1 MTDILDTPNSST
13 NAISSALRT
22 GINRRTF
29 LTRTLAGVGGTLIM
43 GIDLAP
49 RRLLA
54 SVADTGAPIEASEL
68 TQALMGPYVTIGADN
83 SITLTCPGAEMGQ
96 GISTALPMILAE
108 ELMVDWSKV
117 TMVLAGAG
125 DAFCRPTNKTTVG
138 SSQSSGGSNS
148 IRGYHDYLRHLGAKI
163 RLQMLT
169 AATTFTPTTYALSDL
184 KVVAGSVV
192 LATDPNQVVASYGQL
207 ASTAAGITI
216 SDTDPNIV
224 WVAPADYKIIGTRKQ
239 RLDIP
244 SKVDGSAEFGLDVR
258 LPNMKYAAVKL
269 APKVGQTVGSVGSPP
284 AGTTVVE
291 LTNDVGAKIGIAVVH
306 PRSSWDAMRAVAST
320 PVSWV
325 DAPYTS
331 QMDTAALTTKFTNLM
346 AADFAT
352 MVASGQAYVDTR
364 TGNNVGSAD
373 AALTDPNVLGT
384 VHSASYSAPYVNHVT
399 MEPMN
404 ATAVVNV
411 DGSGAATSCEIW
423 APTQTQVS
431 ATSPGARD
439 VAMSITGLGKS
450 NVTMHTT
457 FLGGG
462 FGRRLKNDYVRY
474 AVLVANHPAVR
485 GAPVKVMWSREED
498 FTHDFHRPA
507 AMVKFDAKVNGNKIV
522 AFKARVVG
530 GRTNNNAVTALSS
543 SAVDGISTALYKYD
557 HKLVQWVDDQ
567 AQVPVASWRSVGNS
581 QNCFFIES
589 FIDELALAKGIDPI
603 DFRIANIDASTL
615 HGARAVAVLNR
626 LRTESGWDTAPA
638 SGRARG
644 VALSMS
650 FGDTVCAQVAE
661 VSGTATTGFKVWKV
675 TVVID
680 PFSVINPDTVEA
692 QIESAVI
699 QGLGT
704 AMYNA
709 QVLSQGS
716 ITRRNFDTYKMIKL
730 RETPVEI
737 KTIIIQSD
745 QTKKG
750 GVGEPGL
757 PPIAPAVA
765 NALAKL
771 NGIRHRDLPMTSST
785 VVNPPPPPPPP
796 STMPTIT
803 SFSPSKGRVGTKV
816 TVVGTNFVN
825 VRSVTLSSITTS
837 FTVVSPTK
845 LTFVVPRNAQSE
857 KIKVTTAAGTAES
870 KTTFLVTR

>member
-1 MTDILDTPNSST
+1 MSDVLADPNMTPDLAAALAST
-13 NAISSALRT
+13 RKT
-22 GINRRTF
+22 GFNRRTF

-43 GIDLAP
+43 GIDLGP
-49 RRLLA
+49 RGVLA
-54 SVADTGAPIEASEL
+54 AVTDTGAPLANAEL
-68 TQALMGPYVTIGADN
+68 TPTVMGPYVTIAADG

-108 ELMVDWSKV
+108 ELMVDWTKV
-117 TMVLAGAG
+117 NMVLAGAG
-125 DAFCRPTNKTTVG
+125 DAFCRPTNRTTVG
-138 SSQSSGGSNS
+138 TSQSSGGSNS
-148 IRGYHDYLRHLGAKI
+148 VRGYHDYLRHLGAKI

-169 AATTFTPTTYALSDL
+169 AAATFTPTTYAVSDL
-184 KVVAGSVV
+184 KVVDGSVV
-192 LATDPNQVVASYGQL
+192 LASDGTTVVASYGEL

-224 WVAPADYKIIGTRKQ
+224 WVTPANYKIIGTRKP

-244 SKVDGSAEFGLDVR
+244 SKVDGSAQFGLDVR

-269 APKVGQTVGSVGSPP
+269 APKIGQTVGSVGASP

-291 LTNDVGAKIGIAVVH
+291 LTNDAGAKIGIAVVH
-306 PRSSWDAMRAVAST
+306 SRSSWDAMRAVAST
-320 PVSWV
+320 PVTWV
-325 DAPYTS
+325 DSAYTT
-331 QMDTAALTTKFTNLM
+331 QMDSTAIKTSFTNLM
-346 AADFAT
+346 SADFAT
-352 MVASGQAYVDTR
+352 MVASGQAYVDVR
-364 TGNNVGSAD
+364 AGNNIGDAD
-373 AALTDPNVLGT
+373 TALANVALAGT
-384 VHSASYSAPYVNHVT
+384 VHSATYSAPYVNHVT

-411 DGSGAATSCEIW
+411 DGSGNPTSCEIW
-423 APTQTQVS
+423 APSQTQVS

-439 VAMSITGLGKS
+439 VAVNITGLTKS

-474 AVLVANHPAVR
+474 AVLVANHAAVR
-485 GAPVKVMWSREED
+485 GTPVKVMWSREED

-507 AMVKFDAKVNGNKIV
+507 AMVKFDAKVDGNKIV
-522 AFKARVVG
+522 AFKSRVVG

-589 FIDELALAKGIDPI
+589 FIDELAAAKGIDPI
-603 DFRIANIDASTL
+603 DFRIANIDGTTL
-615 HGARAVAVLNR
+615 HGGRAIAVLNR
-626 LRTESGWDTAPA
+626 VRAESGWDSPPP
-638 SGRARG
+638 SGRSRG

-650 FGDTVCAQVAE
+650 FGDTICAQVAE
-661 VSGTATTGFKVWKV
+661 VSGTAATGYKVWKV
-675 TVVID
+675 TVVVD

-704 AMYNA
+704 ALYNA
-709 QVLSQGS
+709 QVLNQGAV
-716 ITRRNFDTYKMIKL
+716 TRRNFDTYRMIRL
-730 RETPVEI
+730 REAPAQIT
-737 KTIIIQSD
+737 TIVIESD

-750 GVGEPGL
+750 GIGEPGL
-757 PPIAPAVA
+757 PPIAPAVS

-771 NGIRHRDLPMTSST
+771 NGTRYRDLPLAGST
-785 VVNPPPPPPPP
+785 VVTPPPP
-796 STMPTIT
+796 SMVPTIT
-803 SFSPSKGRVGTKV
+803 SFSPSKGRIGSKV
-816 TVVGTNFVN
+816 TVTGTNFVG
-825 VRSVTLSSITTS
+825 VQSVTLSSIPTS
-837 FTVVSPTK
+837 FTVNSPTK

-857 KIKVTTAAGTAES
+857 KIKVTTTAGTAES
-870 KTTFLVTR
+870 KTTFTVTR

>member
-1 MTDILDTPNSST
+1 MTDMIESPDTSST
-13 NAISSALRT
+13 ATSLLRSS
-22 GINRRTF
+22 INRRTF

-43 GIDLAP
+43 GIDLGP
-49 RRLLA
+49 RRVLA
-54 SVADTGAPIEASEL
+54 SVVDTGAPVEAAEL
-68 TQALMGPYVTIGADN
+68 TQALMGPYVTIGTDN

-108 ELMVDWSKV
+108 ELMVDWSNVK
-117 TMVLAGAG
+117 MVLAGAG
-125 DAFCRPTNKTTVG
+125 DAFCRPTSKTALGT
-138 SSQSSGGSNS
+138 SQSSGGSNS
-148 IRGYHDYLRHLGAKI
+148 VRGYHDYLRHLGAKI

-169 AATTFTPTTYALSDL
+169 AAATFTPTAYALSEL
-184 KVVAGSVV
+184 KVVDGSVV
-192 LATDPNQVVASYGQL
+192 LASDPNQVVASYGQL

-224 WVAPADYKIIGTRKQ
+224 WVAPANYKIIGTRKQ

-244 SKVDGSAEFGLDVR
+244 SKVDGSAGFGLDVR

-269 APKVGQTVGSVGSPP
+269 APKIGQTVGSSGPAP
-284 AGTTVVE
+284 AGTTLVE
-291 LTNDVGAKIGIAVVH
+291 LTNDAGAKIGIAVVH

-320 PVSWV
+320 PVTWV
-325 DAPYTS
+325 DAAYTA
-331 QMDTAALTTKFTNLM
+331 QMDTAALTSKFTTLM
-346 AADFAT
+346 AADFAA
-352 MVASGQAYVDTR
+352 MVASGQAYVDTAK
-364 TGNNVGSAD
+364 GLVGDAD
-373 AALTDPNVLGT
+373 AALANTALAGT
-384 VHSASYSAPYVNHVT
+384 VHSATYSAPYVNHVT

-411 DGSGAATSCEIW
+411 DGSGTATSCEIW
-423 APTQTQVS
+423 APSQTQVS
-431 ATSPGARD
+431 ETSPGARD
-439 VAMSITGLGKS
+439 VAMSITGLAKDS
-450 NVTMHTT
+450 VTMHTT

-474 AVLVANHPAVR
+474 AVLVANHSAVR
-485 GAPVKVMWSREED
+485 GTPVKVMWSREED
-498 FTHDFHRPA
+498 FSHDFHRPA
-507 AMVKFDAKVNGNKIV
+507 AMVKFDAKVDGSKIV
-522 AFKARVVG
+522 AFKSRVVG
-530 GRTNNNAVTALSS
+530 GRTNNKVVEALST

-557 HKLVQWVDDQ
+557 NKLVQWVDDQ

-589 FIDELALAKGIDPI
+589 FMDELALAKGIDPI
-603 DFRIANIDASTL
+603 DFRIANIDATTTNGS
-615 HGARAVAVLNR
+615 RAVAVLNR
-626 LRTESGWDTAPA
+626 LRSESGWDSAPA

-704 AMYNA
+704 AMYNS

-716 ITRRNFDTYKMIKL
+716 VTRRNFDTYRMIKL
-730 RETPVEI
+730 NEVPVEI
-737 KTIIIQSD
+737 KTIIIQSN
-745 QTKKG
+745 QMKKG

-771 NGIRHRDLPMTSST
+771 NGTRHRDLPMTTST
-785 VVNPPPPPPPP
+785 VVNPPPPPP

-825 VRSVTLSSITTS
+825 VRSVTLSSIATT

-845 LTFVVPRNAQSE
+845 LTFTVPRNAQSE
-857 KIKVTTAAGTAES
+857 KIKVTTASGVAES
-870 KTTFLVTR
+870 KTTFFVTR